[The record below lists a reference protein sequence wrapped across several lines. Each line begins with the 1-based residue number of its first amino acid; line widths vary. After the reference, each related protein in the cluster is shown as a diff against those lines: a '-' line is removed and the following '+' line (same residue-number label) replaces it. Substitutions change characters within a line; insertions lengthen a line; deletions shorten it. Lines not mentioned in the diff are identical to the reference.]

1 MDVTELRAAT
11 LPAQE
16 RALARP
22 AKAAEADEAARK
34 FEALLLN
41 QALEAM
47 FEGIETDGPFGGGYG
62 EEVFRSMMLEQ
73 VADSMAAQGN
83 GFGIAGHVRAQIAQ
97 YADIKKG

>member
-16 RALARP
+16 RPLARP
-22 AKAAEADEAARK
+22 VKAAEADEAARK

-41 QALEAM
+41 QALETM

-73 VADSMAAQGN
+73 VADSMATHGN

-97 YADIKKG
+97 YADIKEG